1 MNEQDMIQRLGIES
15 WPEDRQQAALTELN
29 MRIGDALDAKLTDQ
43 QRTEYQAI
51 IDANQDVINA
61 WLSQHA
67 PEYKQTPMYQEILA
81 SYEED
86 PEKND
91 PAKIYASIAW
101 TQVNLPDTQQV
112 VDEIV
117 VAYKAELV

>member
-1 MNEQDMIQRLGIES
+1 MNEQEMIQRLGIES

-51 IDANQDVINA
+51 IDANQDVIEA
-61 WLSQHA
+61 WLGQHA
-67 PEYKQTPMYQEILA
+67 LEYKQTPMYQEILA
-81 SYEED
+81 AYEED

-91 PAKIYASIAW
+91 PAKIYTSIAW

-117 VAYKAELV
+117 AAYKTELV